1 MAKKMIPLESP
12 GIFLKEE
19 FMIPLKLSAYKLA
32 KNTGISNMTISEI
45 LRGKRRISPKV
56 GLRLARYFS
65 LSEGYF
71 LRLQTQ
77 YDIDRIKESESGEL
91 EKIVAFA

>member
-1 MAKKMIPLESP
+1 MAKKLIPLECP

-19 FMIPLKLSAYKLA
+19 FMIPLGLSAYKLA

-56 GLRLARYFS
+56 GLRLAKSFG

-77 YDIDRIKESESGEL
+77 YDIDLIKESESGEL
-91 EKIVAFA
+91 EKIVTFA